1 MSQNQNFLKL
11 LFAAQAGGA
20 NFTSDW
26 FSLAKVDRAAIEI
39 SSAGTLVGTLTLEAT
54 NEEAL
59 GKGSKLPD
67 SDYAFNGDDSKVWN
81 LSDIGFPLV
90 RIKWVYTS
98 GAGSFRATM
107 NEVADA

>member
-39 SSAGTLVGTLTLEAT
+39 SSAGTLVGDLTLEAT
-54 NEEAL
+54 NEPSL
-59 GKGSKLPD
+59 NKGSFIPD
-67 SDYAFNGDDSKVWN
+67 SGYSFNGDDSKVWN
-81 LSDIGFPLV
+81 LYDSGFLYV